1 MITLGEMQISGM
13 LTMIVLAV
21 MLALCVPHRS
31 KHGNSF
37 GRARWMMAA
46 GTGLIALQFLLQ
58 HTFGFRQMGVTQGVF
73 LNLLFFTPA
82 SLLCSMAILY
92 VQRQGSVTRRE
103 WLLPSVICGV
113 SVVIL
118 IGAVLLDGVHIAE
131 DSPKLR
137 MAEYVSSVL
146 YVLMQSFLFKYQYV
160 AYKRLE
166 QAVDEYY
173 DRERRDLFG
182 WMGWSMKTMAVLAFF
197 VPVVIFLEGSPLVV
211 FSIVYFFCIAYS
223 TISLYSYGISEDHQ
237 RVEEAEIIDHSSLT
251 IDHSSLTIDHS
262 SLNNEES
269 FCTQSI
275 MVNGQWSMVHEK
287 IEAWKQS
294 GAYREHNLTLGIVAR
309 QMGVAQRQLQEWLRQ
324 SEYGKLAELVASLR
338 IEEAQR
344 VLKDHPDW
352 SIETVADHCGFN
364 DRKYFHEVFR
374 QHTGMTPL
382 NFQRGQE

>member
-13 LTMIVLAV
+13 LTMTVLAV
-21 MLALCVPHRS
+21 MLALCVPRRS

-46 GTGLIALQFLLQ
+46 GTGLIAVQFLLQ

-113 SVVIL
+113 SAVIL
-118 IGAVLLDGVHIAE
+118 IGTALLDGVPIAE
-131 DSPKLR
+131 ESSTLR
-137 MAEYVSSVL
+137 EVEYVSSVL
-146 YVLMQSFLFKYQYV
+146 YVLMQSSLFKYQYV
-160 AYKRLE
+160 AYRRLE
-166 QAVDEYY
+166 LAVDEYY
-173 DRERRDLFG
+173 DRSRRDLFG

-197 VPVVIFLEGSPLVV
+197 VPVVIFLQGSPLVV

-237 RVEEAEIIDHSSLT
+237 RVEAAEDVQENRPSDPRIS
-251 IDHSSLTIDHS
+251 
-262 SLNNEES
+262 EVVE
-269 FCTQSI
+269 Q
-275 MVNGQWSMVHEK
+275 
-287 IEAWKQS
+287 WKQS

-382 NFQRGQE
+382 NFQRG

>member
-13 LTMIVLAV
+13 LTMTVLAV

-37 GRARWMMAA
+37 GRARWMMAV
-46 GTGLIALQFLLQ
+46 GTGLIAVQFLLQ
-58 HTFGFRQMGVTQGVF
+58 HTFGFRQMGVTQGVL
-73 LNLLFFTPA
+73 LNLLFFAPA

-92 VQRQGSVTRRE
+92 VQRQGSVTKRE
-103 WLLPSVICGV
+103 WLVPCVICGV
-113 SVVIL
+113 SVVVL
-118 IGAVLLDGVHIAE
+118 TGTALLDGVPIAE
-131 DSPKLR
+131 ESTALR
-137 MAEYVSSVL
+137 MVEYISSVL
-146 YVLMQSFLFKYQYV
+146 YVLMQTFLFRLQY
-160 AYKRLE
+160 ATYRRMEL
-166 QAVDEYY
+166 AVDEYY
-173 DRERRDLFG
+173 DRERHDLFG

-197 VPVVIFLEGSPLVV
+197 VPLIIFLEGTPLVV
-211 FSIVYFFCIAYS
+211 FSIIYFFCIAYS
-223 TISLYSYGISEDHQ
+223 TISLYTYGISEDHQ
-237 RVEEAEIIDHSSLT
+237 RVEVAEDVQENRPRDPRIGEIV
-251 IDHSSLTIDHS
+251 
-262 SLNNEES
+262 E
-269 FCTQSI
+269 Q
-275 MVNGQWSMVHEK
+275 
-287 IEAWKQS
+287 WKQS

-382 NFQRGQE
+382 NFQRG

>member
-1 MITLGEMQISGM
+1 MQISGM
-13 LTMIVLAV
+13 LTMTVLAV

-31 KHGNSF
+31 KYGNSF

-46 GTGLIALQFLLQ
+46 GTGLIAVQFLLQ
-58 HTFGFRQMGVTQGVF
+58 HTFGFRQMGVTQGVL

-103 WLLPSVICGV
+103 WLVPSVICGV
-113 SVVIL
+113 LVVIL
-118 IGAVLLDGVHIAE
+118 IGAALLDGVHIAE

-137 MAEYVSSVL
+137 MAEYVCSVL
-146 YVLMQSFLFKYQYV
+146 YVLMQSFLFKHQYV

-166 QAVDEYY
+166 LAVDEYY

-237 RVEEAEIIDHSSLT
+237 RVEAAEDVQENRPSDPRIS
-251 IDHSSLTIDHS
+251 
-262 SLNNEES
+262 EVVE
-269 FCTQSI
+269 Q
-275 MVNGQWSMVHEK
+275 
-287 IEAWKQS
+287 WKQS

-382 NFQRGQE
+382 NFQRG

>member
-13 LTMIVLAV
+13 LTMMVLAV

-31 KHGNSF
+31 KYGNSF

-58 HTFGFRQMGVTQGVF
+58 HTFGFRQMGVTQGVL

-118 IGAVLLDGVHIAE
+118 IGAVLLDGVPIAE
-131 DSPKLR
+131 DSSALR
-137 MAEYVSSVL
+137 TVEYVSSIL

-173 DRERRDLFG
+173 DRSRRDLFG

-197 VPVVIFLEGSPLVV
+197 VPVVIFLQGSPLVV

-251 IDHSSLTIDHS
+251 IDHSSL
-262 SLNNEES
+262 NNEES

-287 IEAWKQS
+287 IEAWKKS

-382 NFQRGQE
+382 NFQRG

>member
-13 LTMIVLAV
+13 LTMTVLAV
-21 MLALCVPHRS
+21 MLALCVPRRS
-31 KHGNSF
+31 KSGGSF

-58 HTFGFRQMGVTQGVF
+58 HTFGFRQMGVTQGVL

-118 IGAVLLDGVHIAE
+118 IGAVLLDGVPIAE
-131 DSPKLR
+131 DSSALR
-137 MAEYVSSVL
+137 TVEYVSSIL

-166 QAVDEYY
+166 LAVDEYY
-173 DRERRDLFG
+173 DRSRRDLFG

-197 VPVVIFLEGSPLVV
+197 VPVVIFLQGSPLVV

-223 TISLYSYGISEDHQ
+223 TISLYSYGISEDHR
-237 RVEEAEIIDHSSLT
+237 RVEEAEDIQENRPRDPRIG
-251 IDHSSLTIDHS
+251 
-262 SLNNEES
+262 EVVE
-269 FCTQSI
+269 Q
-275 MVNGQWSMVHEK
+275 
-287 IEAWKQS
+287 WKQS

-382 NFQRGQE
+382 NFQRG